1 MREIF
6 APMRWD
12 LAGFALSR
20 AHATAL
26 LAFAA
31 GTAWPAEVSVG
42 LCVAMLLSAA
52 ACALIVALSPCCSYR
67 RRNVGPWA
75 IAAAGCAGVAC
86 IAWGCCQEAW
96 PCAILGFALSGICVG
111 YYESV
116 WGRRFVGMRHDRI
129 QSYTLLIT
137 ALSSLLGI
145 VLGFAPSSLLLLIFV
160 GMLLAGAA
168 VLFAVG
174 EHASH
179 TGRANSDDHT
189 QAGPEPMVATTE
201 SDGEQEL
208 RERHHRALVNIL
220 LCCLVY
226 SCIYNLVVTLA
237 YDFMPSQAASQVRF
251 AANFVTA
258 LGLLALSAFMRPLSS
273 VGVLRLVLPV
283 TAVGFVFYLI
293 LPQSWGWAALTV
305 SGIGRKLF
313 DILTWVLVAQAV
325 GAHSLQPD
333 RYFGFLIAGKNMGY
347 LMGLLLA
354 TVTLRYDPGVIQV
367 VTVVPILLLAL
378 IVLFVW
384 VFPERVIEQLFCAIA
399 APNKADSMGAD
410 LEKGVAA
417 VAKGCGCTPRETEV
431 LGLLARGRTQAVIAK
446 RLGISPGTAHSHIVH
461 VYQKL
466 GVGKQQELIEKVES
480 AGHQE
485 EDAK

>member
-1 MREIF
+1 
-6 APMRWD
+6 MRWD

-31 GTAWPAEVSVG
+31 GTAWPADVSLG

-67 RRNVGPWA
+67 RRDASPWA

-86 IAWGCCQEAW
+86 IAWGYCREAW

-111 YYESV
+111 YYESA
-116 WGRRFVGMRHDRI
+116 WGRRFVGMRLDRI
-129 QSYTLLIT
+129 QSYTLLAT
-137 ALSSLLGI
+137 ALSSFLGI
-145 VLGFAPSSLLLLIFV
+145 ALGLTPSNLLLLALV
-160 GMLLAGAA
+160 GVLPAGAA
-168 VLFAVG
+168 VLFAAG
-174 EHASH
+174 EHTPHA
-179 TGRANSDDHT
+179 GRAKSDDHA
-189 QAGPEPMVATTE
+189 QAGPELMAATTG
-201 SDGEQEL
+201 SDGGQEL

-226 SCIYNLVVTLA
+226 SCVYNLVVMLA
-237 YDFMPSQAASQVRF
+237 YDFMPPQAASQIRF
-251 AANFVTA
+251 AANLVTA

-293 LPQSWGWAALTV
+293 LPLSWGWAALTV

-325 GAHSLQPD
+325 SVYSLQPN

-354 TVTLRYDPGVIQV
+354 TVTLQYDPGVIQV

-399 APNKADSMGAD
+399 VPNKAGSKGAD

-417 VAKGCGCTPRETEV
+417 VAKECGCTPRETEV
-431 LGLLARGRTQAVIAK
+431 LGLLARGRTQAGIAK

-485 EDAK
+485 KDAK